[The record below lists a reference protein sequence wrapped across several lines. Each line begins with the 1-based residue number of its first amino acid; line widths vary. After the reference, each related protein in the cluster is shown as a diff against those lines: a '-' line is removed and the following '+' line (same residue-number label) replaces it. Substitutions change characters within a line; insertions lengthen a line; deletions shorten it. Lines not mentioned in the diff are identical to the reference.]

1 MKNIFLI
8 IILSLIISSYSY
20 SDEII
25 DCDQFEKLKD
35 KVECKA
41 QNLKTK
47 LNEQQ
52 AKVKANIEN
61 IDETETANKIKK
73 TTFGQ
78 KLLKFKNSK
87 TGAEFFK
94 DE

>member
-1 MKNIFLI
+1 MKNIFFK
-8 IILSLIISSYSY
+8 IILSLIISSYAY

-52 AKVKANIEN
+52 AKVKSNIEN
-61 IDETETANKIKK
+61 IDETETAKKIKK

>member
-25 DCDQFEKLKD
+25 NCDQFEKLND

-52 AKVKANIEN
+52 AKVKTNIEN
-61 IDETETANKIKK
+61 IDETETAKKIKK

>member
-1 MKNIFLI
+1 MKNIFFT
-8 IILSLIISSYSY
+8 IILSLIISSYAY

-61 IDETETANKIKK
+61 IDETETAKKIKK